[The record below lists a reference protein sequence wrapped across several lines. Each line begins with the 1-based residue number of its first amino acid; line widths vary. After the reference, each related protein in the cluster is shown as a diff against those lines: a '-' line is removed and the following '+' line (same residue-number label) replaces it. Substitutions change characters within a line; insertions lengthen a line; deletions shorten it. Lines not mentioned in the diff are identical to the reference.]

1 MKVVQKRKLLVKDKD
16 GLFVNNDTFTV
27 LRHRAVIEDST
38 VKESESSYK
47 ETGIIW
53 VVDEKATKEW
63 LEEKN
68 PKPKAKATKTESK

>member
-16 GLFVNNDTFTV
+16 GLFVNNDTFTIM
-27 LRHRAVIEDST
+27 RHRAVIQESV

-53 VVDEKATKEW
+53 VVDKEATKEW
-63 LEEKN
+63 LNAK
-68 PKPKAKATKTESK
+68 KPVKQIEVKSKSK